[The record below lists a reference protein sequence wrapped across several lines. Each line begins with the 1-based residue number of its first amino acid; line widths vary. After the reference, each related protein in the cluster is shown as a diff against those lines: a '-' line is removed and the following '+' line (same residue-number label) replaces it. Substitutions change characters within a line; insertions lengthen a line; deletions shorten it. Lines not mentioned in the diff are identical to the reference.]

1 MNEPIPLS
9 QKLYLL
15 GIHPQK
21 GGIIM
26 ASNSPMRFV
35 LSGALL
41 LELYKNGNIKFEDK
55 RVILLNT
62 KTKNETHRFFLEK
75 MSVARSPK
83 KISTWINRIN
93 FRNKLIYRDVQKGL
107 VDKRIIAMREKHFL
121 FFKWKSP
128 VILNRSLVYHLV
140 DDVKSWISNGTLD
153 EEQLIL
159 LSFIRPAKLHH
170 RLYSDRNK
178 RIEADRKLKNLS
190 IDNQVSK
197 SVQDAIQ
204 AAQAV
209 AASVSVSAA
218 VSAGH

>member
-15 GIHPQK
+15 GIHPKK

-55 RVILLNT
+55 RVILLST
-62 KTKNETHRFFLEK
+62 KTGNETHRFFLDK
-75 MSVARSPK
+75 MSAASSPK
-83 KISTWINRIN
+83 KISTWINSIN
-93 FRNKLIYRDVQKGL
+93 FRNKMIYTEVQKGL
-107 VDKRIIAMREKHFL
+107 VDKRIIKMQEKRFL
-121 FFKWKSP
+121 FFRWETP

-140 DDVKSWISNGTLD
+140 DDVKSWISNGTSD
-153 EEQLIL
+153 EEHLIL
-159 LSFIRPAKLHH
+159 LSFIRPARLQY
-170 RLYSDRNK
+170 RLYPDRQK
-178 RIEADRKLKNLS
+178 RIEAEKRLKNLS
-190 IDNQVSK
+190 IDNPVSK

-209 AASVSVSAA
+209 AASVAVSAA
-218 VSAGH
+218 VSASH